1 MRKIT
6 SGNAYLTVN
15 IIFTGVILLVMG
27 YSVFYSPEKNN
38 YPVVCIHEKITGMPC
53 PSCGLSHAFSL
64 IVRGRFSEALSWN
77 PYSIRVFLF
86 FFVQLLMR
94 LTLVIYLSYHNL
106 KTKALQNTDAVVSA
120 SMALLTFFPFLVMEW
135 KLLI

>member
-94 LTLVIYLSYHNL
+94 LTMVIYLSYHNL
-106 KTKALQNTDAVVSA
+106 KTKVLQNTDAVVSA
-120 SMALLTFFPFLVMEW
+120 SMTLLTFFPFLVMEW